1 MMTAERYDE
10 ILALGVVI
18 LSRLSFSL
26 FLFPSFSSPLS
37 SLLYD
42 SMYLI
47 SISNLKM
54 CCEG

>member
-26 FLFPSFSSPLS
+26 FLFPLS